1 MSSATTTP
9 KALRADAQRN
19 RDAIV
24 AAAKSVLA
32 EAGADAPIDGVL
44 RAAGVGRGTFYRHFP
59 TRESLFVAVMEDQVE
74 ALQARADELL
84 DEPVSWDG
92 LADWLTRYERSAS
105 AYSGLSAQVAAGLAD
120 DESPVAQACAPMK
133 RSFSRLLRRAQHT
146 GLVRRDVT
154 AHQLLMLI
162 SALPKDRGTRKT
174 ASAYLQVVLDGLRR

>member
-1 MSSATTTP
+1 MTTSA

-32 EAGADAPIDGVL
+32 EAGADAPVDGVL

-84 DEPVSWDG
+84 GEPVSWHG
-92 LADWLTRYERSAS
+92 LADWLSRYERSAS

-120 DESPVAQACAPMK
+120 DKSPVAQACAPMK
-133 RSFSRLLRRAQHT
+133 RSFSRLLRRAQQA
-146 GLVRRDVT
+146 GLVRRDLT
-154 AHQLLMLI
+154 AQQLLTLV
-162 SALPKDRGTRKT
+162 SALPKDRRTLT
-174 ASAYLQVVLDGLRR
+174 TTSVYLQVVLDGLRR